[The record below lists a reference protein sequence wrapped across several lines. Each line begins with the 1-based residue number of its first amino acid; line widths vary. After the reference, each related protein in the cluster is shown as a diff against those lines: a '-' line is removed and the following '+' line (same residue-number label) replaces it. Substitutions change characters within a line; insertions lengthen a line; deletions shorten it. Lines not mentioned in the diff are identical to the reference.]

1 MRRNHL
7 IGVAA
12 IGIVGALAGAFL
24 WLRFLEPL
32 FAQARVATGYM
43 AKTVCSCMFVAEHG
57 FEGCRADAL
66 LDRGE
71 ALSRVAV
78 AADAKKKRVR
88 ASVFPLSSDTASYEA
103 GYGCTLE

>member
-1 MRRNHL
+1 MRRNRL
-7 IGVAA
+7 IRIAA
-12 IGIVGALAGAFL
+12 IAIVVVLAGAFV
-24 WLRFLEPL
+24 WLRVLEPL

-43 AKTVCSCMFVAEHG
+43 AKTVCSCMFVEEQG

-71 ALSRVAV
+71 ALSRVSV
-78 AADAKKKRVR
+78 SADPEKKRVR

-103 GYGCTLE
+103 GYGCTLN

>member
-7 IGVAA
+7 IAIAA
-12 IGIVGALAGAFL
+12 IGIVATAAGAFV
-24 WLRFLEPL
+24 WLRVLEPR
-32 FAQARVATGYM
+32 FAQARVATGFM
-43 AKTVCSCMFVAEHG
+43 AKTVCSCMFVDAHG

-78 AADAKKKRVR
+78 KADRARKRVR
-88 ASVFPLSSDTASYEA
+88 ASVFPLSSDTASYEE
-103 GYGCTLE
+103 GYGCTLK